1 MKAGHWLL
9 LSLTGAIIVLL
20 LLAPHHPEN
29 PAVLAM
35 ETSADEEPP
44 NVENLI
50 DSALGVIASPQPMQG
65 ILMLRQIADDHPENF
80 RAQYNLGLFSAK
92 TGQWEKVIERF
103 EMVEKIDPEFV
114 DASFW
119 LGKANFELGKQNE
132 ARIDLARFLAQD
144 PDNEQLKMEAQTM
157 LKQIK

>member
-9 LSLTGAIIVLL
+9 LSLTGAVIVLL
-20 LLAPHHPEN
+20 LFASHHSDSL
-29 PAVLAM
+29 AVLPM
-35 ETSADEEPP
+35 EAKAVEKPP

-50 DSALGVIASPQPMQG
+50 DSALGLVASPQPMQG

-80 RAQYNLGLFSAK
+80 RAQYNLGLLSAK

-103 EMVEKIDPEFV
+103 EMVGKIDSEFA

-119 LGKANFELGKQNE
+119 LGKAKLELGRQDE
-132 ARIDLARFLAQD
+132 ARIDLTRFLDQD
-144 PDNEQLKMEAQTM
+144 SDNEQLKMEAQTI
-157 LKQIK
+157 LKQIN